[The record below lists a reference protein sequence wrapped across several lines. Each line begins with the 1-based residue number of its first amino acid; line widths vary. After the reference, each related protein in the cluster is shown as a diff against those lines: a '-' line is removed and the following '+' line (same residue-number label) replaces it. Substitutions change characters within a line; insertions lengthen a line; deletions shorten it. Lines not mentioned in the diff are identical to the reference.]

1 VDAYLEAQADD
12 WADVLTRFGEVRA
25 ALTDELECCALLQN
39 LLKGTSSEPYFL
51 SIMHHLL
58 LVRR

>member
-1 VDAYLEAQADD
+1 
-12 WADVLTRFGEVRA
+12 VLTRFGEVRA